1 MATMNNKSLPDT
13 YLEEVRANE
22 EKIKI
27 GWALLGFAVL
37 FFITSL
43 VLNSNVGEPITK
55 ILSPADNIVGP
66 IEVRENNEVY
76 QIKISQPIRAYG
88 TWSVVEG
95 SVLDEN
101 KNYLFGFSDELGSY
115 AGRDSEGSW
124 AEVKN
129 DYEMKMTM
137 PQKGTYYLSFSFET
151 NNPRAVD
158 PIRVTVARKKGSSL
172 ALFWAGMIAFV
183 FGAGYIWIN
192 MEAEK
197 EIREKAGRIKFKNR
211 MKR

>member
-1 MATMNNKSLPDT
+1 MNNKSLPDT

-37 FFITSL
+37 CFITSL
-43 VLNSNVGEPITK
+43 VFNSNVGEPITK

-95 SVLDEN
+95 SVLDN
-101 KNYLFGFSDELGSY
+101 DKNYLFGFSDELGSY
-115 AGRDSEGSW
+115 AGRDSEGRW
-124 AEVKN
+124 TEVKN
-129 DYEMKMTM
+129 DYEMKLTM
-137 PQKGTYYLSFSFET
+137 PQTGTYYLSFSFDT
-151 NNPRAVD
+151 NNPGAVD
-158 PIRVTVARKKGSSL
+158 PVRVTVARKKGSSL
-172 ALFWAGMIAFV
+172 VLFWAGILAFV

-197 EIREKAGRIKFKNR
+197 EIRKKAGRMKFKSR